1 MQRLVAIA
9 AITAVTLF
17 APQIVLAQASYSG
30 DQAHSSVPDQ
40 IRSGF
45 EQSGFTN
52 IQGVPDAILVRAIDP
67 DGNPVT
73 MVVDTDTFKDTSTGD
88 GRSNGQATGRSAKMT
103 DDSEKATSP
112 SESNQGI
119 SQSEKITSGPREA
132 EPLTLTNT
140 QRQAIWQQ
148 LGSQSPQTDV
158 ASQNLNIGQA
168 VPNGL
173 SLRALPDDVSN
184 RVPMVKAYDYAM
196 FNNQLLIVDP
206 STKKI
211 VAIVAD

>member
-1 MQRLVAIA
+1 MQRLLAIA

-17 APQIVLAQASYSG
+17 APQIVLAQASPSE

-40 IRSGF
+40 IRSGL

-73 MVVDTDTFKDTSTGD
+73 MVVDTDTFKDISTGD
-88 GRSNGQATGRSAKMT
+88 GRSNGQTTGRSAKMT
-103 DDSEKATSP
+103 DDSENATSP
-112 SESNQGI
+112 SESNQSI
-119 SQSEKITSGPREA
+119 SQSEKITSGPRKA

-173 SLRALPDDVSN
+173 SLRALPDDVSD